1 MIPSTVGFLD
11 RDFEIKEEQSFTYKM
26 QSKENLIRGYIDGLE
41 AVKQSIFKI
50 IMTERYQY
58 IMYSWNY
65 GIELVDLFGEPI
77 SYVCPELKRRISEAL
92 LWDDRIKEPL
102 KVSSY
107 FCLVPSNEFD
117 ASLKGSNTCLSF
129 CELPD
134 QIGSRKR
141 ICILLKGFRSIIS
154 LYSR

>member
-1 MIPSTVGFLD
+1 
-11 RDFEIKEEQSFTYKM
+11 M
-26 QSKENLIRGYIDGLE
+26 QLKENLIRGYTDGLE

-92 LWDDRIKEPL
+92 LWDDRIKG
-102 KVSSY
+102 VDN
-107 FCLVPSNEFD
+107 FIFD
-117 ASLKGSNTCLSF
+117 FPQKGVIHISF
-129 CELPD
+129 IVHTIFGDVQAE
-134 QIGSRKR
+134 REVN
-141 ICILLKGFRSIIS
+141 
-154 LYSR
+154 Y